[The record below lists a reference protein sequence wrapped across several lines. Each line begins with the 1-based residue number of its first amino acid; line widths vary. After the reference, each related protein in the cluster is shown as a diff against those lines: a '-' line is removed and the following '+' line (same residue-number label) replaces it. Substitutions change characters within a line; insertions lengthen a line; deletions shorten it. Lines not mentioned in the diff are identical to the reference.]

1 MSVTLLNNCEKA
13 ADALAKAFMHDP
25 FYSAITAD
33 LPPEAPERHQ
43 CLVRY
48 FVYSLQEAEKF
59 GTLVVPAPDAYG
71 ASVWLFPQD
80 SDTQETMDRDKK
92 KFLAGLLGQ
101 RGLAHY
107 EAIIGFMHPRAQQVV
122 PQRNWY
128 LSIAGVSPELQGRG
142 LGERLLRPTLKE
154 ADQSGVCCYLE
165 TFNARSIRFYDK
177 LGFTEVGSHLEPIT
191 NSRYW
196 IMLREPHQ
204 A

>member
-1 MSVTLLNNCEKA
+1 MPVIRLNNYEQA
-13 ADALAKAFMHDP
+13 ADALAKAFQHDP

-33 LPPEAPERHQ
+33 LPPEAPGRHQ

-48 FVYSLQEAEKF
+48 FVYSLQEGKKF
-59 GTLVVPAPDAYG
+59 GTVVVPKVDAYG
-71 ASVWLFPQD
+71 AAVWLFPQD
-80 SDTQETMDRDKK
+80 PDVQQTMDRDKK
-92 KFLAGLLGQ
+92 RFLSGLLGQ
-101 RGLAHY
+101 IGLAHY

-154 ADQSGVCCYLE
+154 ADQSKVCCYLE
-165 TFNARSIRFYDK
+165 TFNARSIRFYNK
-177 LGFTEVGSHLEPIT
+177 LGFAEVASHLEPVT

-196 IMLREPHQ
+196 IMLRQ
-204 A
+204 